1 VEDGDQDKEAK
12 VLINCGPA
20 NASKAKLRHC
30 CALSTLSSPPPPTLR
45 APGPRCPSL
54 VIMVIV
60 IRTTVIT
67 VVMMTIADAM
77 IIRNMI
83 RGFSVLTILSH
94 SAKTLV
100 YDC

>member
-1 VEDGDQDKEAK
+1 VIRIKRLE
-12 VLINCGPA
+12 VLINCGPP

-30 CALSTLSSPPPPTLR
+30 CALSTLSLPALR

-54 VIMVIV
+54 MIMVIV

-67 VVMMTIADAM
+67 VVMMTIADAV
-77 IIRNMI
+77 IISNMI
-83 RGFSVLTILSH
+83 RGFSLLTILLH

-100 YDC
+100 YYC

>member
-1 VEDGDQDKEAK
+1 MQARP
-12 VLINCGPA
+12 NCA
-20 NASKAKLRHC
+20 IVAHC
-30 CALSTLSSPPPPTLR
+30 RPFLYPPPPALR
-45 APGPRCPSL
+45 AAGPQCPSL

-77 IIRNMI
+77 IIRYMI
-83 RGFSVLTILSH
+83 RGFGVLTILSH

>member
-1 VEDGDQDKEAK
+1 M
-12 VLINCGPA
+12 
-20 NASKAKLRHC
+20 
-30 CALSTLSSPPPPTLR
+30 
-45 APGPRCPSL
+45 